1 MLLNQ
6 FNNDLIIKQRNKELI
21 KLHKSLLTLYL
32 KNVLKLKLKVRVKIL
47 NYYDTQINESN
58 IMIHYNKKL
67 KIFLTDILT

>member
-6 FNNDLIIKQRNKELI
+6 LTNDLILKQRNKELL
-21 KLHKSLLTLYL
+21 KSHKNLITLYL
-32 KNVLKLKLKVRVKIL
+32 KNVLKLKLKVRVQIL
-47 NYYDTQINESN
+47 KYYDSQINESN

>member
-32 KNVLKLKLKVRVKIL
+32 KNVLKLNLKVRVKIL
-47 NYYDTQINESN
+47 AYYDTQINESN